1 MNINT
6 ISCNNFLCT
15 SFIIFLTLSSL
26 AKHINGNAE
35 VKALMELKSSLDPDN
50 KYLQSWTDE
59 GDPCS
64 NDSFEGV
71 ACNLHLK
78 VANISLQGKGLTGSI
93 SPAVAGLKCLSGL
106 YLHYNSLSGVIPIEI
121 SNLTELIDLYLNV
134 NNLSGT
140 IPPHIGNMA
149 SLQVLELCCNH
160 LSGSIPEEVGY
171 LQKLNVLTLQYNRLT
186 GQIPSSI
193 GNMGMLKRLDLSFN
207 HLSGKIPGQLA
218 NAPLIE
224 VLEVQNNKLSGLV
237 PLGLKKIKGGFH
249 FGNNSGLCGAG
260 YPSLRPCNSWDDQ
273 NINQI
278 EPFSPTKNSTN
289 AEHAPLNAKIHAG
302 CNQTSCPRSS
312 KLRQIAIFGG
322 IITIIITVV
331 AVGLLTFRHRRNKQ
345 KVIITSHS
353 ISDDRLSATDAKD
366 FYSRTASPLVTLEY
380 SNKWDPMVC
389 YQIGSDD
396 SDNFLQRFKFNLEE
410 IESATQ
416 YFSEMNLLG
425 KSKFSSVYK
434 GILKDGSFVAVKSI
448 NIISCKSE
456 EVEFMDGLRLL
467 TSLRHENLARL
478 RGFCCSMGRG
488 ECYLIYDFA
497 SNGNLAQHLDIA
509 DGRSNYI
516 LDWKT
521 RISIITGIAR
531 GIGYLHTS
539 ETNRAAIV
547 HQNISVEKVLL
558 DQDFN
563 PVIMDSG
570 LVKLLADDIVFS
582 ALKVSA
588 ALGYMAPEYITTG
601 RFTEKSDVY
610 AFGVIMLQVLS
621 GRTILSASVRQEVE
635 TGKHEDFIDQNLNG
649 NLSKLEAAK
658 LSNIASACIHENPEC
673 RPSMKA
679 VIRDLSNPR
688 F

>member
-6 ISCNNFLCT
+6 IPCI
-15 SFIIFLTLSSL
+15 SFILVLTLSSL
-26 AKHINGNAE
+26 TKHINGNAE

-50 KYLQSWTDE
+50 EYLQSWTDE

-121 SNLTELIDLYLNV
+121 SNLTELSDLYLNV
-134 NNLSGT
+134 NNLSGV
-140 IPPHIGNMA
+140 IPPQIGNMA

-160 LSGSIPEEVGY
+160 LRGSIPKEVGY

-186 GQIPSSI
+186 GEIPSSI

-218 NAPLIE
+218 NAPLLE
-224 VLEVQNNKLSGLV
+224 VLEVQNNKLSGLI
-237 PLGLKKIKGGFH
+237 PLGLKKFKGGFH
-249 FGNNSGLCGAG
+249 FGNNSGLCGVG
-260 YPSLRPCNSWDDQ
+260 YPSVRACNSWDDQ

-278 EPFSPTKNSTN
+278 EPFSPAENSTDTK
-289 AEHAPLNAKIHAG
+289 HVPLNAKIHAD

-312 KLRQIAIFGG
+312 KMRRIALFGG
-322 IITIIITVV
+322 IVTITIVVV
-331 AVGLLTFRHRRNKQ
+331 AVGLLVFRYRRRKQ
-345 KVIITSHS
+345 KIIITSHS
-353 ISDDRLSATDAKD
+353 ISDDRFSATDAKD
-366 FYSRTASPLVTLEY
+366 FYSRSASPLVTLEY
-380 SNKWDPMVC
+380 SNKWDPMAC
-389 YQIGSDD
+389 YQIGSSD

-416 YFSEMNLLG
+416 YFSEVNLLG

-434 GILKDGSFVAVKSI
+434 GILKDGSFVAIKSI

-456 EVEFMDGLRLL
+456 EVEFMNGLRLL
-467 TSLRHENLARL
+467 TSLRHENLAKL

-488 ECYLIYDFA
+488 ECFLIHDFA
-497 SNGNLAQHLDIA
+497 CNGSLSRYLDIV
-509 DGRSNYI
+509 DGSSNHI

-521 RISIITGIAR
+521 RISIITGIAK
-531 GIGYLHTS
+531 GIGYLHRS
-539 ETNRAAIV
+539 ETNRPSIV
-547 HQNISVEKVLL
+547 HQNISVEKVLI
-558 DQDFN
+558 DQEFN
-563 PVIMDSG
+563 PIIMDSG

-582 ALKVSA
+582 ALKNSA

-610 AFGVIMLQVLS
+610 AFGVIILQVLS
-621 GRTILSASVRQEVE
+621 GKTILSASVRQQAE
-635 TGKHEDFIDQNLNG
+635 TGNYDEFIDPNLNG

-658 LSNIASACIHENPEC
+658 LSNIASDCIQENPEC
-673 RPSMKA
+673 RPTMKA
-679 VIRDLSNPR
+679 VIRDLSNQI